1 MTITTRQLLS
11 SIFLSLT
18 ALMAVNAQSTDAPK
32 NEIEVRGAV
41 AIPTGEASFASGGNL
56 GSVISFER
64 DFDFKTELG
73 FEVRYTHWST
83 NGKHKISGSY
93 AQTSWDRQTSSSRSF
108 TFRGQTF
115 QANLDTSAKL
125 RLNDFKVMYAY
136 RWGNEKVKIG
146 PMVDMGVIRTS
157 LEISGTTNSGARSAE
172 GTITKFAATVGYDLE
187 YTPSR
192 NVYVFNNLGAI
203 AFQGERLF
211 HVEGGVKGFF
221 TEHFGASGG
230 YKYQRYRV
238 EKSDDFLKVNSHG
251 PFFGGV
257 VRF

>member
-11 SIFLSLT
+11 SIFLLLT
-18 ALMAVNAQSTDAPK
+18 ALMAVNAQSTDAPR
-32 NEIEVRGAV
+32 NEIEVRGTV
-41 AIPTGEASFASGGNL
+41 AIPTGEASFASSGNL

-73 FEVRYTHWST
+73 YEVRYTHWSQ
-83 NGKHKISGSY
+83 NGKHKISGDF
-93 AQTSWDRQTSSSRSF
+93 AQTSWDRQTSLTRNF
-108 TFRGQTF
+108 TFLGQTF
-115 QANLDTSAKL
+115 QANLDASAKL
-125 RLNDFKVMYAY
+125 RLTDFKVMYAY

-146 PMVDMGVIRTS
+146 PMVDMGVISTR
-157 LEISGTTNSGARSAE
+157 LEISGTTNNGSRTEE
-172 GTITKFAATVGYDLE
+172 GKITKFAATVGYDLE

-192 NVYVFNNLGAI
+192 NVYVYNNLGAI

-230 YKYQRYRV
+230 YRYQRYRV
-238 EKSDDFLKVNSHG
+238 EKSDDLLKINNHG

>member
-1 MTITTRQLLS
+1 MPFSIRQLLPCVL
-11 SIFLSLT
+11 FLLAT
-18 ALMAVNAQSTDAPK
+18 AMWANAQDPK
-32 NEIEVRGAV
+32 YNEIEVRGTV
-41 AIPTGEASFASGGNL
+41 SIPTGEAQFASGGNL

-73 FEVRYTHWST
+73 YEVRYTHWSK
-83 NGKHKISGSY
+83 NGKHKISGDF
-93 AQTSWDRQTSSSRSF
+93 AQTSWDRQNSLTRSF

-125 RLNDFKVMYAY
+125 RLTDLKFMYAY

-146 PMVDMGVIRTS
+146 PMVDMGVISTR
-157 LEISGTTNSGARSAE
+157 LEISGTTNSGSRTAE
-172 GTITKFAATVGYDLE
+172 GKITKFAATIGYDLE
-187 YTPSR
+187 YTPSPR
-192 NVYVFNNLGAI
+192 VYVYNNLGAI

-221 TEHFGASGG
+221 TEHFGVSGG

-238 EKSDDFLKVNSHG
+238 EKDDDFLKINNHG